1 MLVVTIY
8 YWGFCMMQG
17 EVAHVVEYRGNMKHT
32 MLRALQQSTSLNQS
46 GEVAYVDTAEA
57 LRAAVLAGAQHIE
70 IRDHLDLTSMQ
81 ASDSP
86 YVDFLTV
93 LQLAET
99 TVSIRVR
106 SRSLRCASII
116 ASATVYHV
124 VLVTYF
130 FG

>member
-1 MLVVTIY
+1 MIY
-8 YWGFCMMQG
+8 YWGLGFCVVQG
-17 EVAHVVEYRGNMKHT
+17 EVAHVVEYQGNMKHT
-32 MLRALQQSTSLNQS
+32 MLRALQQSTSVNQS

-86 YVDFLTV
+86 YVDFLTM

-99 TVSIRVR
+99 TISIRVR
-106 SRSLRCASII
+106 SSSLRCAII
-116 ASATVYHV
+116 ASASVY
-124 VLVTYF
+124 L
-130 FG
+130 